1 MNIQKIVKHPSV
13 RYIVAVLVVVFGI
26 VLRIWPLGA
35 LELRIPWVTFYP
47 MVMAASLYGG
57 FGAGVLATGLSVLAV
72 LVWSPTGLPF
82 IDDPGDWLGTAVFSV
97 NGALIST
104 MSGAMHRARARTTKA
119 KEMAETANK
128 AKSVFLANMSHE
140 LRTPLNAI
148 MGFSR
153 LMRNSPDLTAE
164 QLENLDIIFSSGD
177 HLLNLINNVL
187 DISKIEAGHMVIEE
201 SAINLAS
208 FLRETKS
215 LMSEQAAKKS
225 LSFALELSA
234 DLPPNIT
241 MDAVKLRQVLI
252 NLIGNAIKFTDSGSI
267 FLRARVAKQE
277 SEQQVWIRFEV
288 EDSGIGISSDDQN
301 VIFSPFEQVVD
312 SKPVE
317 TGTGLGLA
325 ISKQYIELLGG
336 QIGLTSE
343 SGKGTL
349 FYFELPVE
357 VLPPSAEM
365 FPELHHER
373 IIGIEPGQQAYRLL
387 IAEDKFENRL
397 LLRKILEPLGF
408 ELREA
413 VNGEEA
419 VALCNE
425 WHPHLI
431 WMDIRMPVMNGL
443 EATRRIKTSEEGAQT
458 KIIALTAHALEDE
471 RQEILAAGC
480 DDFIRKPYRDAEI
493 FDALVKYLGVRYRYT
508 DEPMPTAIAEE
519 EELDA
524 GKFEGVP
531 VDLLKDL
538 QKAVELLDEALCLKA
553 AGMISD
559 HNHELGVRLRQMVQ
573 DMQYKNILSVLDKFL
588 GTGGRQ

>member
-1 MNIQKIVKHPSV
+1 
-13 RYIVAVLVVVFGI
+13 
-26 VLRIWPLGA
+26 
-35 LELRIPWVTFYP
+35 
-47 MVMAASLYGG
+47 
-57 FGAGVLATGLSVLAV
+57 
-72 LVWSPTGLPF
+72 
-82 IDDPGDWLGTAVFSV
+82 
-97 NGALIST
+97 
-104 MSGAMHRARARTTKA
+104 MSGICSINEFEIIGPIRPIPA
-119 KEMAETANK
+119 K
-128 AKSVFLANMSHE
+128 
-140 LRTPLNAI
+140 
-148 MGFSR
+148 
-153 LMRNSPDLTAE
+153 
-164 QLENLDIIFSSGD
+164 
-177 HLLNLINNVL
+177 
-187 DISKIEAGHMVIEE
+187 
-201 SAINLAS
+201 
-208 FLRETKS
+208 
-215 LMSEQAAKKS
+215 
-225 LSFALELSA
+225 
-234 DLPPNIT
+234 PNII
-241 MDAVKLRQVLI
+241 VESS
-252 NLIGNAIKFTDSGSI
+252 LIGIEKSSI
-267 FLRARVAKQE
+267 
-277 SEQQVWIRFEV
+277 IIP
-288 EDSGIGISSDDQN
+288 D
-301 VIFSPFEQVVD
+301 FSPFEQITE
-312 SKPVE
+312 SKPDE
-317 TGTGLGLA
+317 KGTGLGLT